1 MLFFLDKPFSTVEFI
16 EVVKRALAYGIEIQK
31 IEKEISEQYKNS
43 SDQDV
48 EFLKRVK
55 STTLNRRAENLIYAK
70 EKK

>member
-1 MLFFLDKPFSTVEFI
+1 VEFI